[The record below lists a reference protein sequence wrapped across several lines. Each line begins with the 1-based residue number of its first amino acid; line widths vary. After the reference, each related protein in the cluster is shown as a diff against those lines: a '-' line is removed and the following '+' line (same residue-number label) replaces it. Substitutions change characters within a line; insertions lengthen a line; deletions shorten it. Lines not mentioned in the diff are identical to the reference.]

1 MPGRPLGGK
10 SSMRGRWQQLFIAS
24 DLNLFMFPLFQLQGG
39 GLYLAQTSSATITS
53 STISGNSAVSDFEM
67 RVPVC
72 EVAGASRQVIDGS
85 CVLIF
90 CAGVCVCAVGCWS
103 SILYVGS
110 TVVRLGWME
119 WVPWQGVSI
128 VCMT

>member
-10 SSMRGRWQQLFIAS
+10 SSMRVRWQQLFIAS
-24 DLNLFMFPLFQLQGG
+24 DLNLFMFLLFQLQGG
-39 GLYLAQTSSATITS
+39 GLYLARKSSATITS

-72 EVAGASRQVIDGS
+72 EVAGACRQVTDGS

-90 CAGVCVCAVGCWS
+90 LCRVGCVW
-103 SILYVGS
+103 LLVFAF
-110 TVVRLGWME
+110 VCRLDGGTIGLDGMGAMAGCE
-119 WVPWQGVSI
+119 
-128 VCMT
+128 

>member
-1 MPGRPLGGK
+1 
-10 SSMRGRWQQLFIAS
+10 MRGRWQQLLIAS

-39 GLYLAQTSSATITS
+39 GLYLTGSSSATITS

-72 EVAGASRQVIDGS
+72 EVAGACRQVTDGS

-90 CAGVCVCAVGCWS
+90 CAGVCVCAVGCWCS
-103 SILYVGS
+103 FLYVGWM
-110 TVVRLGWME
+110 VVRLDWME
-119 WVPWQGVSI
+119 WVPWQYVSNL
-128 VCMT
+128 CMT